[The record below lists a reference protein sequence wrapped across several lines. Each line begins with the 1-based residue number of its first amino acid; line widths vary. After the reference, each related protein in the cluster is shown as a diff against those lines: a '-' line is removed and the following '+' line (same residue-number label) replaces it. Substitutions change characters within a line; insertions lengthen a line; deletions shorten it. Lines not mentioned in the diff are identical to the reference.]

1 MTHDEAV
8 PPGGHRSADGLVPP
22 VDPVAEAYGRE
33 GEPRK
38 RRRKVVK
45 IPGTDVSSLNIVPMM
60 DIMTI
65 LLVFLI
71 QSFATEP
78 QNINVNLGL
87 RPPESTATDL
97 MEPAARVIV
106 TADAILVENDEVVR
120 LADLKIQEGGQVEI
134 PAVRDALLD
143 RADHLRALERMGG
156 APFDGKLL
164 LVAHQTT
171 PYSLITSVLF
181 TAGQARFGE
190 YKLVV
195 MQQSGTPE

>member
-1 MTHDEAV
+1 MNTSE
-8 PPGGHRSADGLVPP
+8 PP
-22 VDPVAEAYGRE
+22 VEPTVDPFTESDAEVHYGDRQ
-33 GEPRK
+33 RK
-38 RRRKVVK
+38 RRRKPVK
-45 IPGTDVSSLNIVPMM
+45 IPGNDVSSLNIVPMM
-60 DIMTI
+60 DVMTI

-78 QNINVNLGL
+78 QNININLAL
-87 RPPESTATDL
+87 RPPESTATDT

-106 TADAILVENDEVVR
+106 TAEAILVEDKEIVR
-120 LADLKIQEGGQVEI
+120 LADLDIQTGGQVEI

-143 RADHLRALERMGG
+143 RADHLRALEQMGG
-156 APFDGKLL
+156 RPFDGKLL
-164 LVAHQTT
+164 VVAHQTT

-195 MQQSGTPE
+195 MQRGGAVP

>member
-1 MTHDEAV
+1 MTENDSTPG
-8 PPGGHRSADGLVPP
+8 PPM
-22 VDPVAEAYGRE
+22 DPYAEAMGWNVE
-33 GEPRK
+33 KRK
-38 RRRKVVK
+38 RRRKPVK
-45 IPGTDVSSLNIVPMM
+45 IPGTDVSSLNLVPMM
-60 DIMTI
+60 DVMTI

-71 QSFATEP
+71 MSFATEP
-78 QNINVNLGL
+78 QNINVNLAM
-87 RPPESTATDL
+87 RPPESTATDV

-120 LADLKIQEGGQVEI
+120 LADLKIEQGGQVEI

-195 MQQSGTPE
+195 MQQGSTPE

>member
-1 MTHDEAV
+1 MTHDDTLPPGPSPTAEGV
-8 PPGGHRSADGLVPP
+8 PPPF
-22 VDPVAEAYGRE
+22 DPVAEAYGRE
-33 GEPRK
+33 EKPRK
-38 RRRKVVK
+38 RKRKVVK
-45 IPGTDVSSLNIVPMM
+45 IPGTDVSSLNLVPMM

-71 QSFATEP
+71 MSFATEP
-78 QNINVNLGL
+78 QNINVNLAM
-87 RPPESTATDL
+87 RPPESTATDV

-106 TADAILVENDEVVR
+106 TADAILVEDDEVVR

-143 RADHLRALERMGG
+143 RAEHLRALERMGG

-171 PYSLITSVLF
+171 P
-181 TAGQARFGE
+181 
-190 YKLVV
+190 
-195 MQQSGTPE
+195 

>member
-1 MTHDEAV
+1 MTHDDSLPPGAPPTAESV
-8 PPGGHRSADGLVPP
+8 PPPF
-22 VDPVAEAYGRE
+22 DPVAEAYGRE
-33 GEPRK
+33 EKPRK

-45 IPGTDVSSLNIVPMM
+45 IPGTDVTSLNLVPMM
-60 DIMTI
+60 DVMTI

-71 QSFATEP
+71 MSFATEP

-87 RPPESTATDL
+87 RPPESTATDV
-97 MEPAARVIV
+97 MEPAARVVV
-106 TADAILVENDEVVR
+106 TADAILVEDAEVVR

-143 RADHLRALERMGG
+143 RAEHLRALERMGG

-195 MQQSGTPE
+195 MQQGANSE

>member
-1 MTHDEAV
+1 MTHDEATV
-8 PPGGHRSADGLVPP
+8 PPI
-22 VDPVAEAYGRE
+22 DPVAEAYGRE
-33 GEPRK
+33 GEKRK

-120 LADLKIQEGGQVEI
+120 LADLKIEQGGQVEI

-164 LVAHQTT
+164 LVAHETT

-195 MQQSGTPE
+195 MQQGGAPE